1 MSINSR
7 KRKDGYTPT
16 TTAPRHIEINLNDLN
31 TKIEA
36 LMQVSLMQGALGV
49 LLLLRGGALLTEEA
63 VGDMIDEAQARI
75 FEYGPKTGA
84 SFSVPGWEPLIDD
97 VFTAVTDDAIGMVA
111 DEEQEVVKDDMEDGE
126 QNDA

>member
-7 KRKDGYTPT
+7 KRKNGYKPT
-16 TTAPRHIEINLNDLN
+16 TTAPKPIEIDPNGLA

-49 LLLLRGGALLTEEA
+49 LLLLRDGALLTEEA
-63 VGDMIDEAQARI
+63 IGDMIDEAQARI
-75 FEYGPKTGA
+75 FEYGPLTGA
-84 SFSVPGWEPLIDD
+84 TFSVPGWTPLIDD

-111 DEEQEVVKDDMEDGE
+111 DDDDMENGE